1 MQDFE
6 RFIEDYP
13 LRGIKGPVGTQ
24 LDMLTLLR
32 TTDKVEY
39 LENQVAKLLG
49 FSKILNSPGQ
59 VYPRSLDYKLVSNL
73 ALLTAAPE
81 NFAKTL
87 RLMAGYELATEGFKP
102 GQVGSTAMPHKMN
115 TPHSER
121 ICGLSELVKMYADG
135 ASRISGDQW
144 EEGDVSCS
152 APRRVILADAF
163 YASDGVCE
171 TTLDVLNSMG
181 VYPAVIDNEVARY
194 LPFLASTEILMTAV
208 KKGMG
213 REKAH
218 SIIKKHS
225 VNTALEMREKGLTE
239 NNLADRLAGDQE
251 LYAINLTKLDIDF
264 ILSDKEHFVGNA
276 RSQIGKVQKL
286 VNDMVSEYQKQAD
299 YEGQKIR

>member
-1 MQDFE
+1 
-6 RFIEDYP
+6 
-13 LRGIKGPVGTQ
+13 
-24 LDMLTLLR
+24 
-32 TTDKVEY
+32 
-39 LENQVAKLLG
+39 
-49 FSKILNSPGQ
+49 
-59 VYPRSLDYKLVSNL
+59 
-73 ALLTAAPE
+73 LTAAPE